1 MSAHVKFHLQVVGG
15 GGGGGEC
22 REHKWM
28 VDTGGGGWGK
38 RGTAARISLQDPNSH
53 VAMGWVEA

>member
-1 MSAHVKFHLQVVGG
+1 
-15 GGGGGEC
+15 
-22 REHKWM
+22 M